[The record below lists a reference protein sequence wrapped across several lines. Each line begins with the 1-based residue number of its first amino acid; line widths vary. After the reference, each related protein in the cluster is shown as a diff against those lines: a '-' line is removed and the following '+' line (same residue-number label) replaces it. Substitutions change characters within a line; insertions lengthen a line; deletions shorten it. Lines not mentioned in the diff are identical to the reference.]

1 MRLPLS
7 ALVLVALVLTACSGG
22 GGDDK
27 TAETKHHEATTT
39 TATVADLK
47 LTRGEVAVASAGGDV
62 TLDEKTQQAV
72 VDAAKSY
79 IDAAVISPVSD
90 GKVGKDYDGL
100 FDSAVSANA
109 TGPDRAALT
118 DDGIPKATKK
128 PTVTATP
135 VRIDA
140 LADKDGKVVLL
151 GATFDVDVRATSAGG
166 AVTVHRTNE
175 LTYAPVDN
183 GWKITAYRVSV
194 ERATPEGSTSSTAET
209 TTP

>member
-1 MRLPLS
+1 MRLPRLS

-39 TATVADLK
+39 SATVADLQ

-109 TGPDRAALT
+109 TGPDR
-118 DDGIPKATKK
+118 
-128 PTVTATP
+128 
-135 VRIDA
+135 
-140 LADKDGKVVLL
+140 
-151 GATFDVDVRATSAGG
+151 
-166 AVTVHRTNE
+166 
-175 LTYAPVDN
+175 
-183 GWKITAYRVSV
+183 
-194 ERATPEGSTSSTAET
+194 
-209 TTP
+209 